1 MTETEQAQALLNYLS
16 SNVLRRR
23 RDIQLTAD
31 SSLVASGLIDS
42 FALVDV
48 LVKLEEVAEMRI
60 PAGKV
65 QPKDMD
71 TVNLML
77 AMAKRVGRPRQQK

>member
-1 MTETEQAQALLNYLS
+1 MTEAEQAQALIDYLLK
-16 SNVLRRR
+16 NVLRRS
-23 RDIQLTAD
+23 DFQLKPDT
-31 SSLVASGLIDS
+31 SLVASGLIDS

-48 LVKLEEVAEMRI
+48 LTRLEDVTDLRI

-77 AMAKRVGRPRQQK
+77 ATAKRVGRQKK

>member
-1 MTETEQAQALLNYLS
+1 MTETEHAQALLSYLS
-16 SNVLRRR
+16 SNVLRRPG
-23 RDIQLTAD
+23 IQLTAD

-48 LVKLEEVAEMRI
+48 LFKLEEVTELRI

-65 QPKDMD
+65 QPKNMD

-77 AMAKRVGRPRQQK
+77 AMAKRVGKPRQQK

>member
-16 SNVLRRR
+16 ANVLRR

-48 LVKLEEVAEMRI
+48 LVKLEEVSEVRI

-77 AMAKRVGRPRQQK
+77 AMAKRVGKPRQQK

>member
-16 SNVLRRR
+16 SNVLRRPG
-23 RDIQLTAD
+23 IQLKAD

-48 LVKLEEVAEMRI
+48 LLKLEEVTEMRI

-71 TVNLML
+71 TVILML
-77 AMAKRVGRPRQQK
+77 AMAKRVGKPRQQK

>member
-1 MTETEQAQALLNYLS
+1 MTETEQAQTLLNYLS
-16 SNVLRRR
+16 SNVLRRPVSN
-23 RDIQLTAD
+23 LTAD

-42 FALVDV
+42 FALVD
-48 LVKLEEVAEMRI
+48 LLTKLEEVSEMRI

-77 AMAKRVGRPRQQK
+77 AMAKRVGRPRPRR

>member
-1 MTETEQAQALLNYLS
+1 MNETEQAQALLNYLLTE
-16 SNVLRRR
+16 VVRRPGTK
-23 RDIQLTAD
+23 LSAD

-48 LVKLEEVAEMRI
+48 LTKLEEVTGMRI

-71 TVNLML
+71 TVDLML
-77 AMAKRVGRPRQQK
+77 ATAKRVGKPRQPK

>member
-1 MTETEQAQALLNYLS
+1 MSETQQAQALLNYLS
-16 SNVLRRR
+16 SNVLRRPG
-23 RDIQLTAD
+23 IQLTAD

-48 LVKLEEVAEMRI
+48 LIKLEEVTEMRI

-77 AMAKRVGRPRQQK
+77 AMAKRVGKSRQQK

>member
-1 MTETEQAQALLNYLS
+1 MSESEQAQALISYLL
-16 SNVLRRR
+16 SNIVRRPSV
-23 RDIQLTAD
+23 QLTAD
-31 SSLVASGLIDS
+31 SSLVASGLVDS

-48 LVKLEEVAEMRI
+48 LTKLEEVTGMKI

-77 AMAKRVGRPRQQK
+77 ATAKRVGKPKKPK

>member
-16 SNVLRRR
+16 ANVLRR

-48 LVKLEEVAEMRI
+48 LVKLEEASEMRI

-77 AMAKRVGRPRQQK
+77 AMAKRVGKPRKQK

>member
-16 SNVLRRR
+16 ANVLRRQ
-23 RDIQLTAD
+23 DILLTAD
-31 SSLVASGLIDS
+31 TSLVASGLIDS

-48 LVKLEEVAEMRI
+48 LVKLQEVSEMRI

-77 AMAKRVGRPRQQK
+77 AMAKRVGKPRQQK

>member
-16 SNVLRRR
+16 SNVLRRPG
-23 RDIQLTAD
+23 IKLTSD

-48 LVKLEEVAEMRI
+48 LLKLEEVTEMRI

-77 AMAKRVGRPRQQK
+77 AMAKRVGKPRQQK

>member
-16 SNVLRRR
+16 SNMVRRP
-23 RDIQLTAD
+23 DIQLTAD

-48 LVKLEEVAEMRI
+48 LIKLEEVTEMRI

-77 AMAKRVGRPRQQK
+77 AMAKRVGKLRQQK

>member
-1 MTETEQAQALLNYLS
+1 MTEAEKAQALLSYLLS
-16 SNVLRRR
+16 DVVKRS
-23 RDIQLTAD
+23 DIKLTVD

-42 FALVDV
+42 FALVDI
-48 LVKLEEVAEMRI
+48 LMKLEEVTGMRI

-71 TVNLML
+71 TVTLML
-77 AMAKRVGRPRQQK
+77 DTAKRVGKPRTVK

>member
-1 MTETEQAQALLNYLS
+1 MCCDGRA
-16 SNVLRRR
+16 
-23 RDIQLTAD
+23 IQLTAD

-48 LVKLEEVAEMRI
+48 LVKLEEVSEMRI

-77 AMAKRVGRPRQQK
+77 AMAKRVGKPRQQK